1 MSKNE
6 NRMIKK
12 ESDSDAV
19 MGIQLKVRPWA
30 NRITKGSEGRYAPA
44 VKRAFATAHFF
55 DVIAVRASLIA
66 NYFRGDRRMGQLVE
80 AAEARRRS
88 ADAISRAVRDLAI
101 SLDGNIKNLAD
112 EGRDLTRKLFE
123 RRKTDK
129 PDKSE
134 IPEVIANT
142 ISIVEYLETTNIFNQ
157 TVDFGKLKQ
166 ELTSIQTRLEGLL
179 RTEYKPID
187 ILRGIRQAGR
197 IWSDILLFP
206 DLDPREWKALESY
219 TNFKEPQSWVI
230 MSPPTGEES
239 APPQEK
245 AMTVPDVP
253 ETEKIENPGLWE
265 KLCDVVL
272 DQLQITLD
280 QLKIE
285 TSLGLFNWSLM
296 DDLGADSIDTVEVIM
311 AVEKEFDIEIPD
323 SDAERLKTVGD
334 FYEYL
339 HPRPSLRDDF
349 SALAE
354 KSDAELWQIAQRQLP
369 SAKLLRCQQLIG
381 KHEAGEVL
389 TSEEQRELDI
399 LIEEGDRLTA
409 IKLEAYVL
417 LKQSGQRLP
426 NLGIFA

>member
-1 MSKNE
+1 
-6 NRMIKK
+6 
-12 ESDSDAV
+12 
-19 MGIQLKVRPWA
+19 
-30 NRITKGSEGRYAPA
+30 
-44 VKRAFATAHFF
+44 
-55 DVIAVRASLIA
+55 
-66 NYFRGDRRMGQLVE
+66 
-80 AAEARRRS
+80 
-88 ADAISRAVRDLAI
+88 
-101 SLDGNIKNLAD
+101 
-112 EGRDLTRKLFE
+112 
-123 RRKTDK
+123 
-129 PDKSE
+129 
-134 IPEVIANT
+134 
-142 ISIVEYLETTNIFNQ
+142 
-157 TVDFGKLKQ
+157 
-166 ELTSIQTRLEGLL
+166 
-179 RTEYKPID
+179 
-187 ILRGIRQAGR
+187 
-197 IWSDILLFP
+197 
-206 DLDPREWKALESY
+206 
-219 TNFKEPQSWVI
+219 
-230 MSPPTGEES
+230 
-239 APPQEK
+239 
-245 AMTVPDVP
+245 MTVPDVP